1 MSLGLNESQI
11 IRLHREL
18 IAPLAVHEIVRGYDC
33 LDETAR
39 YTLDVMITEFQP
51 DTALLCI
58 ALCAAHIAETH
69 ATSLPIAAT
78 LGLEASRIVHE
89 MGPFWLAHADG
100 RLAREHEIHVID
112 LLEQM
117 PEDFEAMA
125 DLLLALRAHLNE
137 TSDSAILCEI
147 LALNAQAFID
157 YLDEQS
163 KEEQMLTQR
172 SMLDNLEVRGNV
184 ITFPRN
190 HRQH

>member
-1 MSLGLNESQI
+1 MSQGLNESQI

-18 IAPLAVHEIVRGYDC
+18 IAPLAVHEIVRGYGC

-69 ATSLPIAAT
+69 SSALPIAGT
-78 LGLEASRIVHE
+78 LGLEASRIVHD

-100 RLAREHEIHVID
+100 RLAREHEMHVID

-117 PEDFEAMA
+117 PEDFEALG
-125 DLLLALRAHLNE
+125 DLLMALRAHLNE
-137 TSDSAILCEI
+137 ESDSAVLCEI
-147 LALNAQAFID
+147 LAQNAQAFID

-163 KEEQMLTQR
+163 KEEKIMEHRAL
-172 SMLDNLEVRGNV
+172 LDKLDVRGNV
-184 ITFPRN
+184 IMFPRN
-190 HRQH
+190 PRPH